1 MLPLSLPVLPSPA
14 RAGCE
19 HCWPCE
25 ELPGVPSAALASS
38 PSQGHTPGA
47 AASHGLRA
55 RCCCVQWS
63 PCLYPRLGDMS
74 HPLTPGCDPFG
85 AQCFSPPAF
94 PDPTT
99 PGHVPPASVR
109 SHIPRTGPWGFMVC
123 CRILQA
129 AGPWPSVAGVGRGGT
144 ELVLTRNFPRQP
156 FGRAGG
162 EGTAARAGR
171 AHARAHVLKSSLGA
185 RCLRGR
191 G

>member
-25 ELPGVPSAALASS
+25 ELPGVPSPALASS
-38 PSQGHTPGA
+38 PSQGHAPRA

-55 RCCCVQWS
+55 RCCCAQWS
-63 PCLYPRLGDMS
+63 PCLYPRLGDVS
-74 HPLTPGCDPFG
+74 HPLPPGCDPFG
-85 AQCFSPPAF
+85 AQRFSPPAF

-109 SHIPRTGPWGFMVC
+109 SHIPRTGPWGFIVC

-129 AGPWPSVAGVGRGGT
+129 AGPWPGWD
-144 ELVLTRNFPRQP
+144 
-156 FGRAGG
+156 G
-162 EGTAARAGR
+162 EGPSSFSRETSPDSLSAGP
-171 AHARAHVLKSSLGA
+171 GA
-185 RCLRGR
+185 REQPHAPGELTPALTF
-191 G
+191 